1 MKYKIADIVV
11 DFDAKYDML
20 KSHAEKYMINT
31 NEAPEIQVTDQEMN
45 DEKIAFYHSD
55 NKDLPVTEG
64 LEYQFTG
71 NVFNKKLINF
81 NGCFLHSSAV
91 VVDGEAYLFSA
102 PCETGKS
109 THASLWLKY
118 LEDKKPYIIN
128 DDKPA
133 LRIIDDEI
141 YVYGTPFSGKHNISE
156 NTRAKLKGIC
166 FIEQSPENFIRKI
179 DSKESFIL
187 FLKQTTYMLNSEEMG
202 KLLGILDIIISKT
215 PIYQFGC
222 NISEDAVK
230 LSYGTMK
237 GEIKNES

>member
-11 DFDAKYDML
+11 DFDTKYDML
-20 KSHAEKYMINT
+20 KSHAEKYMINSD
-31 NEAPEIQVTDQEMN
+31 EKSEIQITDKKMN
-45 DEKIAFYHSD
+45 DEKIAFYNSD

-71 NVFNKKLINF
+71 NVFNKELINF
-81 NGCFLHSSAV
+81 NGCFLHSSAI

-118 LEDKKPYIIN
+118 LADKKPFIIN

-133 LRIIDDEI
+133 LRIINDEI

-166 FIEQSPENFIRKI
+166 FIEQSPDNFIRRI
-179 DSKESFIL
+179 DSRESFIL
-187 FLKQTTYMLNSEEMG
+187 FLKQTTYMLDNENME
-202 KLLGILDIIISKT
+202 KLLNILDTIITKT

-230 LSYGTMK
+230 LSYETMRK
-237 GEIKNES
+237 GN

>member
-11 DFDAKYDML
+11 DFDTKHEML
-20 KSHAEKYMINT
+20 KSHAEKYMINSDET
-31 NEAPEIQVTDQEMN
+31 PAIQITDKKMN
-45 DEKIAFYHSD
+45 DEKVAFYHSD

-71 NVFNKKLINF
+71 NIFNKELINF
-81 NGCFLHSSAV
+81 NGCFLHSSAI

-118 LEDKKPYIIN
+118 LADKKPFIIN

-133 LRIIDDEI
+133 LRIINDEI

-156 NTRAKLKGIC
+156 NTKAKLKGIC
-166 FIEQSPENFIRKI
+166 FIEQSPNNFIRRI

-187 FLKQTTYMLNSEEMG
+187 FLKQTTYMLDNKDME
-202 KLLGILDIIISKT
+202 KLLGILDTIITKT

-230 LSYGTMK
+230 LSYETMRK
-237 GEIKNES
+237 GN